1 MAAVGVL
8 GLLQGLGRQLEADLL
23 SLSLSPAAKRLGR
36 GHRVLLPLPRTPQVC
51 SQGLVQPCPA
61 QGQTP
66 EGGNQASKARVS
78 LHPRIL
84 PPHPGAPK

>member
-1 MAAVGVL
+1 MAAVGVI
-8 GLLQGLGRQLEADLL
+8 GLLQGLGRRLEADPL
-23 SLSLSPAAKRLGR
+23 SLSLSPAAKRLGH
-36 GHRVLLPLPRTPQVC
+36 GHWVLLPLPRTPQVC

-66 EGGNQASKARVS
+66 ESGNQASKARVS
-78 LHPRIL
+78 LHLRVL